1 MSFSLDCLKVL
12 SRYQPFKPQ
21 LLFQSRVPKQRVGW
35 MQNTALG
42 MLLMMLL
49 NWRNTNFFSDSGNQK
64 KGEEQGE
71 TPVVNCWMLLDISM

>member
-12 SRYQPFKPQ
+12 SRYQPLKPQ

-49 NWRNTNFFSDSGNQK
+49 DWRKTNFFSDWGNQK
-64 KGEEQGE
+64 KGEEWGE
-71 TPVVNCWMLLDISM
+71 TPVVNC